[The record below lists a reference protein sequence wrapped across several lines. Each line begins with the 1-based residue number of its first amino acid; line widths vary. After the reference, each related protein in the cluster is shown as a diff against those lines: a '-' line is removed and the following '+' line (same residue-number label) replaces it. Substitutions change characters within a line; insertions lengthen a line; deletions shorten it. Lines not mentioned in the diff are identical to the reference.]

1 VGQVPVYTKSFGVS
15 QAERLLWRAGLGPR
29 SGEAESLSKLGL
41 NDAVDSLLDPPAFQA
56 TGPAPTDRGFPIA
69 PTDAAGHDHLWWLD
83 RMVRGNQPLIERM
96 TLVWH
101 DWFATSLQ
109 KVGSQKLMLDQ
120 NQTLRAGALGS
131 FQDLLLNVT
140 SDPAMLIWLDGVKN
154 TKRSPNE
161 NYGREMMELFTLG
174 WSNGY
179 TETDVREQA
188 RSLTGW
194 RAQLIKGAGPTDFQ
208 YLPQAHDDG
217 TKTVFGQ
224 SGDFDWHDSCKLCV
238 QHPYHSA
245 YFVQNLWSYFIPTP
259 PDKATLAGLQSLY
272 AGGYAIKPVV
282 SAILRHPDLYA
293 GPRMVKQ
300 PVVYTAG
307 LLRTL
312 GQGVNGNIWTQLAL
326 QSGQRLFLPPD
337 VAGWDYTR
345 WLDTATFR
353 ARWFLAANALAPL
366 RLNEKSGGEPAKPA
380 VHVRRAQH
388 LLGDVEL
395 STKTQHALLSF
406 SAAAAASA
414 NGAVVQNA
422 VRQLVAVS
430 PDVQTA

>member
-1 VGQVPVYTKSFGVS
+1 
-15 QAERLLWRAGLGPR
+15 
-29 SGEAESLSKLGL
+29 
-41 NDAVDSLLDPPAFQA
+41 
-56 TGPAPTDRGFPIA
+56 
-69 PTDAAGHDHLWWLD
+69 
-83 RMVRGNQPLIERM
+83 
-96 TLVWH
+96 
-101 DWFATSLQ
+101 
-109 KVGSQKLMLDQ
+109 MLDQ

-131 FQDLLLNVT
+131 FQDLLLSVT
-140 SDPAMLIWLDGVKN
+140 SDPAMLVWLDGVKN

-194 RAQLIKGAGPTDFQ
+194 RAQQVKGVGPTNFE

-217 TKTVFGQ
+217 TKTVFGK
-224 SGDFDWHDSCKLCV
+224 SGDFDWHDSCRLCV
-238 QHPYHSA
+238 QNPYHAA

-272 AGGYAIKPVV
+272 DSGTAIRPVV
-282 SAILRHPDLYA
+282 SAILRHPDLYD

-312 GQGVNGNIWTQLAL
+312 GQGVSGNIWTQLAL

-366 RLNEKSGGEPAKPA
+366 RLDEKSGGEAAKPA
-380 VHVRRAQH
+380 VHLERAQH

-406 SAAAAASA
+406 TSAAQKTA
-414 NGAVVQNA
+414 NANVVQNA
-422 VRQLVAVS
+422 LRQLVAVS
-430 PDVQTA
+430 PDLQTA